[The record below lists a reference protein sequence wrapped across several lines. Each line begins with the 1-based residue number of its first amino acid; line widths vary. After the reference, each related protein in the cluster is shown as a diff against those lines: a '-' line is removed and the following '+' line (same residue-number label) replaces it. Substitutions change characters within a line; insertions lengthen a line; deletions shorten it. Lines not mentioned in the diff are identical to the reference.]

1 MEHVLADPP
10 DLTSLYATALVR
22 SARAGLRRRQPPSTL
37 PLDRH
42 RLDGLVAVPDKV
54 EEFQRLMG
62 RARGDFLPSGYIH
75 ILVFPVAVSVLS
87 RPDFP
92 LPLLG
97 MIHLRNEIHHL
108 RAIRLDER
116 LTVTAWVENLAPHR
130 SGSQVDVVVH
140 VHSGPE
146 MVWTG
151 RSTYLAKGIHLTG
164 TTDAGGATAV
174 AVEASPAA
182 DELPGCPTAEWSL
195 GGDTGRRYAAVSG
208 DYNPIHLSVPSA
220 RALGMKRPI
229 AHGMYLA
236 SRMVAAAG
244 PGESTPFK
252 WTVDFRTPV
261 LLPSRVFLSSEVD
274 ASSTAQWRGAEVIAW
289 DPRRR
294 RTHFSGRLERLA
306 GDAGAK

>member
-1 MEHVLADPP
+1 MDRVLADPP
-10 DLTSLYATALVR
+10 ELTSLYASALAV
-22 SARAGLRRRQPPSTL
+22 SARAGLRRRQRPSAL
-37 PLDRH
+37 PLYRH
-42 RLDGLVAVPDKV
+42 RLDGLLAAPDEV
-54 EEFQRLMG
+54 EKFQRLMG
-62 RARGDFLPSGYIH
+62 RARGDFLPSGYVH

-108 RAIRLDER
+108 RPIRLDER
-116 LTVTAWVENLAPHR
+116 LAVTAWVENLTPHR

-146 MVWTG
+146 MVWMG

-164 TTDAGGATAV
+164 TSDADVATAV
-174 AVEASPAA
+174 AADASPAA
-182 DELPGCPTAEWSL
+182 EELPGCPTAEWSL

-208 DYNPIHLSVPSA
+208 DYNPIHLSVLSA

-244 PGESTPFK
+244 PDESTPFK
-252 WTVDFRTPV
+252 WTVEFRAPV
-261 LLPSRVFLSSEVD
+261 LLPSRVLLSAEVD

-294 RTHFSGRLERLA
+294 RTHFSGSMERL
-306 GDAGAK
+306 GSGAGAE